1 MSLNPEDYLKDKFEK
16 LNIKINKHETLESQE
31 SVKTEELDNLVV
43 PTQKG
48 LGSIR
53 TTLDDIENGVKQSQ
67 LNVEM
72 HKVSGCHLRSATRKP
87 IQRINPFIKITL
99 KKTSDIV
106 LYEQRSTTV
115 LKDTEEGRQVEEDN
129 ERYTYLTEGQGRK
142 RTYFLKETQTPV
154 VLTKTR
160 AVNTDSIA
168 KDNIGSYVSN
178 FEMFD
183 TYKDLEQTTQ
193 SVDVDGQKKMQVTT
207 YKVGGVDQ
215 FVDINKKPEFSLA
228 LMLTMRIL
236 AGNNFETPQRRF
248 RNMTLPDP
256 LALEVRYSYR
266 VDLLW
271 TFSTILQD
279 GDSKAI
285 SDLSWCPS
293 HGDILAVS
301 YGTFGSISS
310 IIPQRG
316 CVCVWNIKN
325 PVNPERI
332 YNFKAPVQSVE
343 FSPFAPQLLA
353 IGLYDGSVHVYDI
366 SNIQQPQIAM
376 SERLISPCSEPVSC
390 LKWIPHSVSETKLYD
405 IEPFLALA
413 RDGSVTRYTLINS
426 PHLLGFPLMQLD
438 RVDGNAEGL
447 LFEIKPSVLEANR
460 HPQAVHMCID
470 AQQKDVY
477 FVLTDEGCVHKCSTN
492 YPNQQLQVLQ
502 LHEAGINYMEFSP
515 WSPKLYLTCGNDWCI
530 RIWLMGIFKPLITL
544 KYHMSP
550 IYSACWST
558 VHSSIIVALH
568 RDAVDIWD
576 LKRSI
581 LQPASSTR
589 IDQTAFYTTLKL
601 THCGRSVAVGND
613 KGSVEVL
620 TLEEMPFPPHFQYEH
635 LEKTIYEILANN
647 KDLLRD
653 VKSLGHFGY
662 LKK

>member
-1 MSLNPEDYLKDKFEK
+1 MPLNPEDYLREKFEK

-31 SVKTEELDNLVV
+31 SVRSEEQDD
-43 PTQKG
+43 PMIPPQKG

-53 TTLDDIENGVKQSQ
+53 TNLDDIENGIKESKMK
-67 LNVEM
+67 VEIRPDI
-72 HKVSGCHLRSATRKP
+72 GCQLRSATRNP
-87 IQRINPFIKITL
+87 IQRMNPFIKITL

-106 LYEQRSTTV
+106 LFEQRSSTV
-115 LKDTEEGRQVEEDN
+115 LKNTEEGRLVQEDN
-129 ERYTYLTEGQGRK
+129 EHYEYLTEGQGRK
-142 RTYFLKETQTPV
+142 RTCFPVETQTSV

-168 KDNIGSYVSN
+168 KDNVGSYVSN

-193 SVDVDGQKKMQVTT
+193 SVDVDGKKKIQVTT

-215 FVDINKKPEFSLA
+215 FADINRTPQFNLA

-236 AGNNFETPQRRF
+236 AGNNYELPQRRF

-256 LALEVRYSYR
+256 LAFEVRYSYR

-271 TFSTILQD
+271 TFSINPQD

-293 HGDILAVS
+293 HGDILAVA
-301 YGTFGSISS
+301 YGTFGSVCAS
-310 IIPQRG
+310 IPQRG
-316 CVCVWNIKN
+316 CVCIWNIKN
-325 PVNPERI
+325 PVNPERT
-332 YNFKAPVQSVE
+332 YYFNAPVQCVE

-353 IGLYDGSVHVYDI
+353 VGLYNGSVYVYDI
-366 SNIQQPQIAM
+366 SNIQRPQIAM
-376 SERLISPCSEPVSC
+376 SQRLTSSSSEPIAC
-390 LKWIPHSVSETKLYD
+390 LKWIPHSVSETKLFD
-405 IEPFLALA
+405 IEPLLALS
-413 RDGSVTRYTLINS
+413 RDGSITRYTLINS
-426 PHLLGFPLMQLD
+426 PYLLGLALMKLD

-447 LFEIKPSVLEANR
+447 FFDFKPSLLEANR
-460 HPQAVHMCID
+460 HPHAVHLCLD

-477 FVLTDEGCVHKCSTN
+477 YVLTDEGCMHKCSTN
-492 YPNQQLQVLQ
+492 YPNQQLHVLQ

-515 WSPKLYLTCGNDWCI
+515 WSPKLFLTCGNDWCI
-530 RIWLMGIFKPLITL
+530 RIWLMGIFKPLVTL

-550 IYSACWST
+550 VYAACWST

-568 RDAVDIWD
+568 RDAVDVWD

-589 IDQTAFYTTLKL
+589 IDQTAFYTIMKL
-601 THCGRSVAVGND
+601 TLCGRSAAVGND
-613 KGSVEVL
+613 RGNVEIL
-620 TLEEMPFPPHFQYEH
+620 KFEEMPFPPHFQYEH
-635 LEKTIYEILANN
+635 LEKTIYKILENN
-647 KDLLRD
+647 KELLRD
-653 VKSLGHFGY
+653 VKSLGYFGY
-662 LKK
+662 PNK